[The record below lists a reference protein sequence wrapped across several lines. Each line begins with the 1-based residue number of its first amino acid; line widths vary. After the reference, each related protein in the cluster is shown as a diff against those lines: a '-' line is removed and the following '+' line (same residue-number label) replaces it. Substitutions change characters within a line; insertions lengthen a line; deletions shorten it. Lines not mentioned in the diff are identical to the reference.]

1 MQLFFC
7 HTVNGASALLNE
19 EESRHLKVLRKQNG
33 ETITCVDGKGQLLQ
47 CRIVKMGKDATDLE
61 VLSAELMPSE
71 RDYELHLFIAPTKNN
86 ERIEWMLEKAVEAGI
101 DSLNLI
107 ETEHSEKHRVNL
119 QRLERIAI
127 SALKQSGRFYLPAIN
142 PLQKLSDVNL
152 DSGFFFAHCAEDDKI
167 TLKRFFN
174 HAEPKGKFQILV
186 GPEGD
191 FSASEIQNLK
201 ERGGRALSL
210 GNARL
215 RTETAGLYIAMT
227 FSALS

>member
-7 HTVNGASALLNE
+7 YRVDGLSASLNE

-33 ETITCVDGKGQLLQ
+33 DTISCVDGKGHLMQ
-47 CRIVKMGKDATDLE
+47 CRIIKIGKVESELE
-61 VLSAELMPSE
+61 VLSSELMPSE
-71 RDYELHLFIAPTKNN
+71 RNYKLHLFIAPTKNN

-101 DSLNLI
+101 DSVNLI

-127 SALKQSGRFYLPAIN
+127 SALKQSGRYYLPAIN
-142 PLQKLSDVNL
+142 GLVKLPEAELKPD
-152 DSGFFFAHCAEDDKI
+152 FFFAHCAEDQKM
-167 TLKRFFN
+167 TLKQFFSN
-174 HAEPKGKFQILV
+174 AAPSGVYQVLV

-191 FSASEIQNLK
+191 FSAAEIQNLK
-201 ERGGRALSL
+201 ERGGKALSL

-215 RTETAGLYIAMT
+215 RTETAGLYIAVT